1 MAATKEH
8 NGKGIVKTQDAI
20 RAELVAR
27 LNATADVVADLTA
40 RLDEVEGMLE
50 PEPRPF
56 PENVPLSA
64 LQFNQR
70 ATAQKEKVFASMDGL
85 AKALQEMLR
94 EAKSA
99 TYGVQGLR
107 NGRAWGYVMEKANMM
122 LSSHYRAVDEALQAM
137 ASSAHLVA
145 VLATFARA
153 DVVPE
158 DEPAT
163 EGGAA

>member
-1 MAATKEH
+1 MAETEKQKMAGT
-8 NGKGIVKTQDAI
+8 VKTQDAI
-20 RAELVAR
+20 KAELLAR
-27 LNATADVVADLTA
+27 LNATADIVADLTA

-85 AKALQEMLR
+85 AKALQEMYR
-94 EAKSA
+94 EAKNA

-153 DVVPE
+153 DVVPAE
-158 DEPAT
+158 QV